1 MSPCRRASS
10 SLNAKV
16 YELTE
21 LTTNLNNLHLL
32 FQEGEELERLD
43 IAKLSRVELN
53 KLLVAK
59 GIPTRAEG
67 RKEEL

>member
-1 MSPCRRASS
+1 MNISTASTH
-10 SLNAKV
+10 LNK
-16 YELTE
+16 
-21 LTTNLNNLHLL
+21 LHLL

-59 GIPTRAEG
+59 GIPTRADG
-67 RKEEL
+67 RKGEL

>member
-1 MSPCRRASS
+1 MNISTASTH
-10 SLNAKV
+10 LNK
-16 YELTE
+16 
-21 LTTNLNNLHLL
+21 LHLL

-59 GIPTRAEG
+59 GIPTRADAG
-67 RKEEL
+67 RKGEL